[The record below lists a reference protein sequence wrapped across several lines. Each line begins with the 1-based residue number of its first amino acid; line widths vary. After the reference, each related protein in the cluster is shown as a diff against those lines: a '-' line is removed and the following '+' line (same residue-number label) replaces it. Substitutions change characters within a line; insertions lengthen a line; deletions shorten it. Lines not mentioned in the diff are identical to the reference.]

1 MFEEVDYQQEGR
13 HAERFAEL
21 YGDSSPAGQWAEPLG
36 SVCGPPFATAADVA
50 AAVAAAAYAA
60 AAAAAYAAA
69 AAAAAYA
76 AADVA
81 ATVVAAAGVHAAAHE
96 ECLVDIAVPI
106 DMIFGSC
113 LGVQC

>member
-50 AAVAAAAYAA
+50 AAVAAAA
-60 AAAAAYAAA
+60 
-69 AAAAAYA
+69 AYA

-81 ATVVAAAGVHAAAHE
+81 ATVVAAAGVDAAAHE